1 MKNEAAA
8 IEEFALAVGLLVRRI
23 RTNAPRDLQEFSWTQ
38 KSVLSR
44 LEKEGPATIADLA
57 RAESVT
63 PQSMGIAV
71 ASLEEMGLLERKA
84 HPTDGRQMMIGLSA
98 KGAAMRKSIRDA
110 KLLWLSQAIARLDK
124 QEQATLFKTSQII
137 KRMAAEQ

>member
-1 MKNEAAA
+1 MKNGAAA
-8 IEEFALAVGLLVRRI
+8 IEEFALSIGLLVRRI
-23 RTNAPRDLQEFSWTQ
+23 RTNAPRELQEFSWTQ
-38 KSVLSR
+38 KAVLTR
-44 LEKEGPATIADLA
+44 LEKEGPATTADLA

-84 HPTDGRQMMIGLSA
+84 HPTDGRQMLIGLSA

-137 KRMAAEQ
+137 KRMAA